1 MIEQRRQRHDGE
13 DGKHEERRP
22 RFGFERLAN
31 EHHGNEHQQP
41 ERRIAT
47 SVFGKVVRM
56 WLRLD
61 DTDFVRF
68 ANSVG

>member
-13 DGKHEERRP
+13 DGKDEERRP
-22 RFGFERLAN
+22 RFALEHLAN
-31 EHHGNEHQQP
+31 AHHGNEHQQP

-47 SVFGKVVRM
+47 SFIEEVARM

-61 DTDFVRF
+61 DTGFVRF
-68 ANSVG
+68 VNSVG